1 MSIDWV
7 KLGVVLGVLFI
18 VTLASGSL
26 AQLILALFI

>member
-7 KLGVVLGVLFI
+7 KLGVVSGVLFI
-18 VTLASGSL
+18 VTPASGSL